1 MLGPL
6 KFGLQKTSALAAPL
20 TTVKAAVDPG
30 RFELTL
36 SLDQQLVFSPITLK
50 GPAGATAGLSWTIGN
65 GQTRSRSFT
74 IPSGG
79 IVTET
84 DIVLS
89 AVPLT
94 ATFTG
99 SNLITEM
106 YIRTNNRIYSITGIT
121 GTYPTALKTLQVEF
135 NYADA
140 VFTPP
145 NLERLGFYS
154 LSGPSSLT
162 TGSNL
167 ISLDFP
173 SNLTSLYLSASTKL
187 TVLPPLPSGLTELYT
202 PPGLIGLTGVPST
215 LTSLNLSASTKL
227 TSLPP
232 LPSGLTELY
241 TPSGIVGLT
250 GVVPNLTTLDISR
263 STKLTTLSIPGAKI
277 TSLTV
282 PPTCTTL
289 NVSGCTGLTSLT
301 VPSKVTSLNIS
312 KCTGITTVTFPP
324 VLTTLRIDGSG
335 ITTLDLSKTNVT
347 TLNMPPSMD
356 TQLKTVAFGSKLKP
370 SGLFRFEIPEDGN
383 WTLY

>member
-6 KFGLQKTSALAAPL
+6 KFGLQQPVP
-20 TTVKAAVDPG
+20 TVKAAVDPG

-36 SLDQQLVFSPITLK
+36 SLEGGKLFGLLLN
-50 GPAGATAGLSWTIGN
+50 GPKGATAYIDWGDGTNSSIGFTGPRYDIN
-65 GQTRSRSFT
+65 DRSCGS
-74 IPSGG
+74 
-79 IVTET
+79 
-84 DIVLS
+84 
-89 AVPLT
+89 T
-94 ATFTG
+94 ATISG
-99 SNLITEM
+99 SNLISLIT
-106 YIRTNNRIYSITGIT
+106 IVQLFGTKLTGIA
-121 GTYPTALKTLQVEF
+121 GTYPTALKSLTVGF
-135 NYADA
+135 NHPDP

-145 NLERLGFYS
+145 NVETLLFVGEEGLA
-154 LSGPSSLT
+154 GPSSLT

-167 ISLDFP
+167 TRLDFP
-173 SNLTSLYLSASTKL
+173 PN
-187 TVLPPLPSGLTELYT
+187 
-202 PPGLIGLTGVPST
+202 

-232 LPSGLTELY
+232 LPSGLITLT
-241 TPSGIVGLT
+241 TPPGLLVLS

-277 TSLTV
+277 STLTP

-301 VPSKVTSLNIS
+301 VPPKVTSLNIS
-312 KCTGITTVTFPP
+312 KCTGLTTVSFPP

-335 ITTLDLSKTNVT
+335 LTTLDLSKTNVT

-356 TQLKTVAFGSKLKP
+356 AQLKTVAFGSKLKP

-383 WTLY
+383 WILY